1 MPERQPTAKPTI
13 IAGTTFVS
21 GDPNTG
27 QQLFTYGGTKTFTK
41 FSGTAGGDANVWVGA
56 GRLDVAC
63 TFDGSA
69 LALSGTPII
78 FYDSAIAV
86 SGGPL
91 ATSGHKV
98 VGVLG
103 VGGANA
109 GPLAASGDVFM
120 AGMTQIIAMPFN
132 SGLCYTSRS
141 GHLGFSIS
149 YTPVVSGTQNG

>member
-13 IAGTTFVS
+13 VAGTTFVS

-27 QQLFTYGGTKTFTK
+27 QQLFSQGGTKTFTK

-56 GRLDVAC
+56 GRLDNAC
-63 TFDGSA
+63 LFDGSVV
-69 LALSGTPII
+69 ALSGTPVI

-86 SGGPL
+86 SGGPI
-91 ATSGHKV
+91 AASGHKV

-103 VGGANA
+103 VGGSTK
-109 GPLAASGDVFM
+109 GVAASGDVFM
-120 AGMTQIIAMPFN
+120 AGLSQTIAMPFN